1 MSDLVMDYGLLNQA
15 AQDIKGLSPE
25 IDRVKNVAHLVG
37 RGEVTYSVP
46 GQTNDDNTDL
56 GPSGTLFESLG
67 RFYGS
72 WSSDMSNAMDGLD
85 KLAGYFQGI
94 ADSFM
99 ETDAS
104 QAAGFNESAMMS
116 AVLRYP
122 SQVDEYYQVLANA
135 QKAGKPLPTYPVAPT
150 SPYSLAG
157 TSGLSTTFTYGGEDT
172 AIPAADKA
180 THGSN
185 LLISSETT
193 TVHSEGMTYSETT
206 TFGADKGWGPDGPT
220 QDTTQVITNPDGST
234 DTLKTTVDPSG
245 SASMTDTDS
254 SSGDTNT
261 YTRSGWNAQ
270 WVDTTPPDTGSGSND
285 SNSNWMT
292 TWDGGA

>member
-1 MSDLVMDYGLLNQA
+1 MDYGLLNQA

-25 IDRVKNVAHLVG
+25 ISRVKNVAHLVG

-46 GQTNDDNTDL
+46 GQTNNDNTDL

-72 WSSDMSNAMDGLD
+72 WSGDMSNAMDGLD

-116 AVLRYP
+116 AMLRYP
-122 SQVDEYYQVLANA
+122 QQVDEYYQILANA
-135 QKAGKPLPTYPVAPT
+135 QKAGKPLPTYPAAPQN
-150 SPYSLAG
+150 PYALSG
-157 TSGLSTTFTYGGEDT
+157 TSGLSTSFTTGDDT
-172 AIPAADKA
+172 AVPAADKT
-180 THGSN
+180 THAPN
-185 LLISSETT
+185 QILSSETT
-193 TVHSEGMTYSETT
+193 SVTSDGMHYSETT

-234 DTLKTTVDPSG
+234 DTLKTTLNTDGSG
-245 SASMTDTDS
+245 SMTDTDS
-254 SSGDTNT
+254 ASGNTNT
-261 YTRSGWNAQ
+261 YTRSGWNAS
-270 WVDTTPPDTGSGSND
+270 WVDTTPPSSDSSSGSD
-285 SNSNWMT
+285 SESNWMT